1 MMHRHGPWQILST
14 EMVYSDPWVRVVK
27 DQVIRP
33 DGHPGTYTVVHIKP
47 GVCVLAADCDG
58 FVYLTDEFHYG
69 IGRHSLECVSGG
81 IEEDE
86 DPLEGARRELQEEIG
101 IEAATWRHLGV
112 ADPFTS
118 PLASPTQLYLAQG
131 LTFVDAAPEGTE
143 QIRRV
148 RLPFTEAVEMAMDSR
163 ITHAPSTTLI
173 LKAARILGV

>member
-1 MMHRHGPWQILST
+1 MHRHGPWQILST
-14 EMVYSDPWVRVVK
+14 ETVYSDPWVRVVK

-33 DGHPGTYTVVHIKP
+33 DGQPGTYTVVHIKP
-47 GVCVLAADCDG
+47 GVSVLAADCDG

-86 DPLEGARRELQEEIG
+86 DALEGARRELQEEIG

-131 LTFVDAAPEGTE
+131 LTFVEAAPEGTE

-148 RLPFTEAVEMAMDSR
+148 RLPLTEAVEMVMDSR
-163 ITHAPSTTLI
+163 ITHAPSAALI
-173 LKAARILGV
+173 LKAARILGA